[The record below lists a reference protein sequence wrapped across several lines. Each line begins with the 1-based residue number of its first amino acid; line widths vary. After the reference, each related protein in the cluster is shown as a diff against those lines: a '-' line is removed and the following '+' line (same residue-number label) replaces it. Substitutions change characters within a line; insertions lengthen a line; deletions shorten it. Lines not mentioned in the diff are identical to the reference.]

1 MKIMITTSLIAPLY
15 MYNVMVKG
23 HYYINET
30 MARIH
35 SQIRLIGIYGLGDM
49 GSN

>member
-1 MKIMITTSLIAPLY
+1 MKIMITTSLVAPLY

-35 SQIRLIGIYGLGDM
+35 FSNSVNWDLRSGGHGL
-49 GSN
+49 